1 MTAPYDV
8 IVLGAGGVGSQ
19 ALLALADRGARVL
32 GIDRFAPPHDRGS
45 THGETRII
53 RLAYM
58 EHPDYVPL
66 LRRAYDG
73 WAALEART
81 GRALYEQ
88 RGLLQVGPPEGHVV
102 TGVLEAAR
110 IHDLQIDALDAA
122 AARARWPGFAIPD
135 HMQAVFE
142 RRAGFLWVER
152 CVEAALDVARA
163 RGAEL
168 LTGAEVHRWRDAGE
182 GLLALDTGAGTFT
195 TRRLIVCPGAWAP
208 ALLGELGVPFTV
220 KRKTLLWFD
229 APPDPRGP
237 TWLFDTPQG
246 VFYGFPSLPGSGL
259 KAALHSGGEEVEDP
273 LTVDRTIHDRDRA
286 PVERLMAE
294 HLTAPTAA
302 RFSRG
307 AVCMYTMTP
316 DENFIVDRHPADDR
330 VVVVAGLSGHGFKLT
345 PALGAIAAEL
355 ALDGATP
362 SPIGFLGLSR
372 FRAR

>member
-1 MTAPYDV
+1 MSTPYDV

-19 ALLALADRGARVL
+19 ALLSLADKGARVL
-32 GIDRFAPPHDRGS
+32 GIDRWAPPHERGS

-81 GRALYEQ
+81 GRALYEE
-88 RGLLQVGPPEGHVV
+88 RGLLQVGPPDGHVV
-102 TGVLEAAR
+102 TGVLAAAR
-110 IHDLQIDALDAA
+110 IHGLTIDSLDAA
-122 AARARWPGFAIPD
+122 HARARWPGFAIPD
-135 HMQAVFE
+135 TMHAVFE

-152 CVEAALDVARA
+152 CVEAALQLATQQ
-163 RGAEL
+163 GAEL
-168 LTGAEVHRWRDAGE
+168 LAGTEVHRWRDAGG
-182 GLLALDTGAGTFT
+182 GLLAVHTSAGTFT

-220 KRKTLLWFD
+220 RRKTLLWYD
-229 APPDPRGP
+229 APPDPQGP

-246 VFYGFPSLPGSGL
+246 VVYGFPALPGTGL
-259 KAALHSGGEEVEDP
+259 KAALHSGGERVDDP
-273 LTVDRTIHDRDRA
+273 LTVDRTIHPHDHA
-286 PVERLMAE
+286 PVDRFLAAYRPPYAGARL
-294 HLTAPTAA
+294 T
-302 RFSRG
+302 RG

-316 DENFIVDRHPADDR
+316 DENFVVDLHPHDHR

-345 PALGAIAAEL
+345 PTLGAVAAEL
-355 ALDGATP
+355 ALDGGTSAP
-362 SPIGFLGLSR
+362 AAFLGLGR
-372 FRAR
+372 FSPS